1 MLRPL
6 GVLALMVVL
15 ALATPARAEE
25 PSYPSRAV
33 KIIVS
38 APPGGGVD
46 IVARVIA
53 DRLAKLWGQP
63 FVVENRPGAGGNL
76 GSESVAAAEP
86 DGYTLLAAQP
96 APLTT
101 NVVLYK
107 KLNFDPAALEPLAIM
122 TSIPNTLV
130 VRTDFPANSVQELIA
145 YAKANPGKVNFGS
158 QGVGTTPHL
167 TGELFAR
174 LTGTKLTHVPYRG
187 TAQAVNDL
195 IAGHLDLLFFQL
207 DSVREQVQAKRA
219 KMLAVTTP
227 ERVPAMPEVPTMD
240 EAGVKGFRSDTWN
253 ALAAPPKTPP
263 AIVAKLNAGINEVL
277 KQPDTAEHLRGMN
290 MTPIGGAPDGI
301 KAFIKDETE
310 RWGDV
315 IRAAKI
321 TADYAERV
329 ASRVPAK
336 RAPRCIGGARW
347 RARARAGTQCNAATS
362 RGSFLF
368 WPLGPGSRFSRPG
381 HERANS
387 RRAKRT
393 VGHGLKLTMSNSA
406 VFFLPAARLCA
417 PGLSVLFAP
426 ALPEASV

>member
-1 MLRPL
+1 MLPKFF
-6 GVLALMVVL
+6 
-15 ALATPARAEE
+15 ALAVVALTLAASAIAPPAHAQ
-25 PSYPSRAV
+25 PDPAVAYPNRAV

-38 APPGGGVD
+38 APPGGGLD
-46 IVARVIA
+46 IAARVVA

-76 GSESVAAAEP
+76 GTEAVALAEP

-101 NVVLYK
+101 NVVMYK

-174 LTGTKLTHVPYRG
+174 VTGTKLTHVPYRG

-227 ERVPAMPEVPTMD
+227 ERVPAVPEVPTMD

-253 ALAAPPKTPP
+253 ALAAPPKTPA

-321 TADYAERV
+321 TAD
-329 ASRVPAK
+329 
-336 RAPRCIGGARW
+336 
-347 RARARAGTQCNAATS
+347 
-362 RGSFLF
+362 
-368 WPLGPGSRFSRPG
+368 
-381 HERANS
+381 
-387 RRAKRT
+387 
-393 VGHGLKLTMSNSA
+393 
-406 VFFLPAARLCA
+406 
-417 PGLSVLFAP
+417 
-426 ALPEASV
+426 